1 MKKKTLS
8 DGSWRNASVA
18 KHQVLGWWWLTDRQT
33 ELQCL
38 RLYCN
43 HTTTTMMM
51 MMPMADDGRWSC
63 SLAAHDERALPSPTH
78 SPTHPTTVI
87 SCCCILVVEFIW
99 FFVGV
104 HVLHFQELSGSLL
117 PPVLHF
123 FFGDF
128 HRFCVLCP
136 IFDITPF
143 SSSSSS
149 SSVVAGF
156 EFHTDKSSSVF
167 LLDSLSLFCLSS
179 VFFLFLR
186 CEVQWGFLRRSF
198 VVSFQQAQDRVVGL
212 LLWSSLCF
220 LCSFRP

>member
-1 MKKKTLS
+1 MIMLTRCS
-8 DGSWRNASVA
+8 RRRSASFP
-18 KHQVLGWWWLTDRQT
+18 H
-33 ELQCL
+33 
-38 RLYCN
+38 
-43 HTTTTMMM
+43 
-51 MMPMADDGRWSC
+51 
-63 SLAAHDERALPSPTH
+63 H

-87 SCCCILVVEFIW
+87 SCRCLLLLHFGCGIFG

-104 HVLHFQELSGSLL
+104 HVLPFQELYGSLL

-128 HRFCVLCP
+128 HRFCVLRP
-136 IFDITPF
+136 FFDITPF

-156 EFHTDKSSSVF
+156 EFHSDKSSSVF

-212 LLWSSLCF
+212 LL
-220 LCSFRP
+220 